1 MGENSNELVVLAS
14 VPTEAEAVMIV
25 AALEAEGIEAKTIGA
40 LTSGFRALV
49 TGDVEVV
56 VRKCDLDRAR
66 KTLRRNG
73 ENAD

>member
-1 MGENSNELVVLAS
+1 MGENSNELAVLAS

-25 AALEAEGIEAKTIGA
+25 AALEAGGIKAKTMGA
-40 LTSGFRALV
+40 LTSGFRAAV

-66 KTLRRNG
+66 ETLRSNH
-73 ENAD
+73 ESAD